1 MPSSP
6 VSLLSPQDPLIP
18 GLLAALERRPAESF
32 FLSHWWIAACAATWP
47 STAGHGFLA
56 IEREGDSDGEAGSE
70 GKAVALLGARNAW
83 RHGWLRVRMLGLN
96 QSLDED
102 LDEPTMELN
111 GFYGIPGPEF
121 PRVFESLLGWLD
133 QRRDWDEFLVP
144 GVFGERARQVRTAA
158 IEHGLRVRL
167 AKRGESWW
175 VDLDEIR
182 AKHAGDYLASLSANT
197 RQQLRRSR
205 RAIEKEC
212 GVLSIEQA
220 GSVGQALAWLEEL
233 AALHRTRWAVPGTRS
248 GFDIPTFRAFHQSL
262 VANAFAAGGIQLL
275 RISAGESTIALIYNL
290 VLDGHV
296 YFIMS
301 GIDLE
306 RFHKFQPGLLAHQLA
321 IEHNLAAG
329 NRIYD
334 FLAGT
339 ARYKA
344 NLGTHRSTQEW
355 LVLWRPRPGLLL
367 EDRLRKIKWWLKNA
381 RGTSNRADQLPISE
395 QDR

>member
-6 VSLLSPQDPLIP
+6 VSLLTPQDPRIP
-18 GLLAALERRPAESF
+18 GLLAALKRRPAESF
-32 FLSHWWIAACAATWP
+32 FLSHWWISACVATWP
-47 STAGHGFLA
+47 STAGHSLLA
-56 IEREGDSDGEAGSE
+56 IDRVGGGEAGS
-70 GKAVALLGARNAW
+70 GGQALALLGARNAW

-111 GFYGIPGPEF
+111 GFYGVLGPEF
-121 PRVFESLLGWLD
+121 PGLFESLLEWLGK
-133 QRRDWDEFLVP
+133 RPDWDEFMVP
-144 GVFGERARQVRTAA
+144 GVISERAQQIGTTA
-158 IEHGLRVRL
+158 IQHGLRVRV
-167 AKRGESWW
+167 AEHSENWW

-182 AKHAGDYLASLSANT
+182 SKNRGDYLAALSANT
-197 RQQLRRSR
+197 RQKLRRSR
-205 RAIEKEC
+205 RAIEKEY
-212 GVLSIEQA
+212 GALSIEQA
-220 GSVGQALAWLEEL
+220 SSIEQALPWLDEL
-233 AALHRTRWAVPGTRS
+233 AALHRTRWAVPGPSR

-262 VANAFAAGGIQLL
+262 ITNAFATGGVQML
-275 RISAGESTIALIYNL
+275 RISAGESTIAWIYNL

-296 YFIMS
+296 HFMMS

-329 NRIYD
+329 AGIYD

-344 NLGTHRSTQEW
+344 NLGTHRSSQEW
-355 LVLWRPRPGLLL
+355 LVLWRPRPVLLL
-367 EDRLRKIKWWLKNA
+367 EDRLRKIKWWFKNA
-381 RGTSNRADQLPISE
+381 RGRSNPADQLPISE
-395 QDR
+395 